1 MRAGRTGVCW
11 ARSSSDEVAESTQ
24 LATGTILGSLR
35 TVDRVRSWYDKN
47 QLMVLPDHP
56 DAADHY
62 AAAGTLQRYDIGLTP
77 TLYSVPVG
85 DHLQF
90 VLTTQAPT
98 SACASLL
105 SALTTPL
112 PCILSSPQKKTL
124 PGGAYQIIWSRSAP
138 SSLNVPML
146 GSGGVNETTGAVTST
161 SSGETE
167 PINWGR

>member
-1 MRAGRTGVCW
+1 MDRT
-11 ARSSSDEVAESTQ
+11 Q
-24 LATGTILGSLR
+24 
-35 TVDRVRSWYDKN
+35 SWYDKK

-56 DAADHY
+56 DTADRY

-77 TLYSVPVG
+77 TLYSVPAG

-98 SACASLL
+98 SDCASLL

-112 PCILSSPQKKTL
+112 PCILSTPQKKTV
-124 PGGAYQIIWSRSAP
+124 PGGVYQIVWSPTSP
-138 SSLNVPML
+138 SSLNVPIL
-146 GSGGVNETTGAVTST
+146 GSGDVNETTSRVTST